1 MVKMRLMTQMPSPT
15 CLFLPCAR
23 SQKVRL
29 VEGGVE
35 TEIGMK
41 VGVRV
46 EGGAEAARGGVEMEM
61 LVRVG
66 VGVGVGLARGRMAT
80 GVNVGVRLGL
90 GEGAVMSITNARERG
105 TPTMRMCVEVVDPC
119 LLCCS

>member
-1 MVKMRLMTQMPSPT
+1 MTQMPSPT

-23 SQKVRL
+23 SQKVRE
-29 VEGGVE
+29 VERGME
-35 TEIGMK
+35 TEMGVK
-41 VGVRV
+41 VGGRV
-46 EGGAEAARGGVEMEM
+46 EGGAEAARGGLEIGMW
-61 LVRVG
+61 VRVG
-66 VGVGVGLARGRMAT
+66 VGGGVGLGLARGRMAM
-80 GVNVGVRLGL
+80 GVNVGVMLGL